1 MSIVSRNSNECR
13 SHTGKTKAG
22 EKFDKFMGD
31 KDYDEKLLLPFE
43 AFLNASFCKY
53 LNKVEA
59 VKLTL
64 SIAAEDC
71 AARSL
76 VKPEPAQ
83 RDDREMQTGEWEKSD
98 EKADGSRDD
107 SDNAAVAGKSQY
119 EITKEKNIE
128 KIKQRLGELEE
139 QYPLPKEFAQKKAPK
154 APAVKKGKQGQNE
167 MAVRWE
173 SQRSKDKIAYV
184 V

>member
-13 SHTGKTKAG
+13 SHTEKTKAE
-22 EKFDKFMGD
+22 EKFDKFISD

-71 AARSL
+71 AVRSL

-83 RDDREMQTGEWEKSD
+83 RDAREMQTGEWEKSD
-98 EKADGSRDD
+98 EKADGSCND
-107 SDNAAVAGKSQY
+107 SDNAAIAGKSQY
-119 EITKEKNIE
+119 KIAKEKNIE
-128 KIKQRLGELEE
+128 KIKQRLAKLEE
-139 QYPLPKEFAQKKAPK
+139 QYPLPREFAQKKALK
-154 APAVKKGKQGQNE
+154 VPAVKKGKQGQNE
-167 MAVRWE
+167 TAVRRE
-173 SQRSKDKIAYV
+173 SQRSKDKITYV